1 MISKYFSDEAPQDLI
16 RDTWRI
22 IGVGDSTVLEIRGL
36 CPREHQLNPR
46 SISKLFRRID
56 YDTEQDLKQAVN
68 TWTLSQNDRG
78 YNMYIVMNS
87 IKPSFT
93 NESACDEDIEFRDLL
108 LIDLD
113 RATDTTKPATD
124 KEIDAAFEVAES
136 ICGFLKKR
144 GMTNPIKVMSGNGVH
159 IYFVLDSLINNRQSK
174 EEIQQLLC
182 LLSRKF
188 DTPLIKVDRSVF
200 NASRITKMPGTVMR
214 KGTEQP
220 DEGRVYRRA
229 YVCSNN

>member
-1 MISKYFSDEAPQDLI
+1 MISKYSSEKAPLDLI
-16 RDTWRI
+16 RDTWQI
-22 IGVGDSTVLEIRGL
+22 IGVGNSTVLEIRGI
-36 CPREHQLNPR
+36 CPAGHQLNPR
-46 SISKLFRRID
+46 SISKLFRSID
-56 YDTEQDLKQAVN
+56 YDTEQDLKHAVN
-68 TWTLSQNDRG
+68 TWTLRQNDLG

-93 NESACDEDIEFRDLL
+93 SGSACDEDIEFRDLL

-113 RATDTTKPATD
+113 RATDTKKPATD
-124 KEIDAAFEVAES
+124 QEIEAAFEVAES
-136 ICGFLKKR
+136 ICTFLKKR

-159 IYFVLDSLINNRQSK
+159 IYFVLDSLKNDSQSK

-182 LLSRKF
+182 LLSREF

-200 NASRITKMPGTVMR
+200 NASRITKIPGTVMR
-214 KGTEQP
+214 KGAEQP
-220 DEGRVYRRA
+220 DEGRIFRRA